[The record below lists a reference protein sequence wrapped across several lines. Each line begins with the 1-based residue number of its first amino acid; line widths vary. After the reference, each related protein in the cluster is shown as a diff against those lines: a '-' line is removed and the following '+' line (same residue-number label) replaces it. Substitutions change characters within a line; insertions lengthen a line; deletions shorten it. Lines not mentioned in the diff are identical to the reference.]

1 VNGREGEQQAGPH
14 DRTRMVARVR
24 KVALC
29 AQRNGMDNW
38 RRVRL
43 RRPFGWSRDDF
54 STFLSVNAEHGRWG
68 YTLGFS
74 GDVAVLEVTDAL
86 LEEAM

>member
-1 VNGREGEQQAGPH
+1 MTTRHGELEPSPP
-14 DRTRMVARVR
+14 DRTVARVR

-29 AQRNGMDNW
+29 ARRSGMDW

-54 STFLSVNAEHGRWG
+54 VTFLRLNTERGRWG
-68 YTLGFS
+68 YTLKGT

-86 LEEAM
+86 LEEPM